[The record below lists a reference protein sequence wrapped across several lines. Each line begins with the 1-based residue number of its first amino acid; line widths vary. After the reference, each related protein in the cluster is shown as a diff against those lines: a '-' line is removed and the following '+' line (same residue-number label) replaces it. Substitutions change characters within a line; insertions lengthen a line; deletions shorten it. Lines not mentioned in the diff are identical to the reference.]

1 MNFRTRRI
9 LLGIAGI
16 AVTLWAVLTLTF
28 ILTFAV
34 PTDPARAVV
43 GPKGTPEQIDQ
54 VRESLRLDD
63 PIVVQY
69 GRYLTS
75 TARGDL
81 GYSYSQRQTVTSILS
96 ERLPYTVLLATAAVA
111 IQLVVG
117 GTIGMLSAVRAGGL
131 VDRVGLVGSLLVISL
146 PSFWVGLMLLYVF
159 GFKLA
164 WLPLGGS
171 DLPWALVLPAATLGL
186 SGAAWTSRI
195 MRATAYEVL
204 HSDVVRGL
212 RAQGIRP
219 RAIVV
224 RHVGRMAAGPV
235 LTMLALDL
243 GLLLGGAVLVES
255 VFSWPGL
262 GLTAYQALKQNDVP
276 LLMGCVVVGSAFV
289 IAMNLIADLARAALD
304 PRTTR

>member
-1 MNFRTRRI
+1 M
-9 LLGIAGI
+9 LGIAGI
-16 AVTLWAVLTLTF
+16 VVTMWAVLTLTF

-34 PTDPARAVV
+34 PTDPARAIV
-43 GPKGTPEQIDQ
+43 GPKGTPEQMDQ
-54 VRESLRLDD
+54 VSESLGLDD

-69 GRYLTS
+69 GRYLAS

-96 ERLPYTVLLATAAVA
+96 ERLPYTMLLATAAVA

-146 PSFWVGLMLLYVF
+146 PSFWVGLMLLYFF

-186 SGAAWTSRI
+186 GGAAWTSRI

-224 RHVGRMAAGPV
+224 SHVGRMAAGPV

-289 IAMNLIADLARAALD
+289 IAMNLIADLAKVALD
-304 PRTTR
+304 PRTKP

>member
-1 MNFRTRRI
+1 MKSRNRRI
-9 LLGIAGI
+9 MLGIAGI
-16 AVTLWAVLTLTF
+16 VVTMWAVLTLTF

-34 PTDPARAVV
+34 PTDPARAIV
-43 GPKGTPEQIDQ
+43 GPKGTPEQMDQ
-54 VRESLRLDD
+54 VRESLGLDD

-69 GRYLTS
+69 GRYLAS

-96 ERLPYTVLLATAAVA
+96 ERLPYTMLLATAAVA

-146 PSFWVGLMLLYVF
+146 PSFWVGLMLLYFF

-224 RHVGRMAAGPV
+224 SHVGRMAAGPV

-289 IAMNLIADLARAALD
+289 IAMNLIADLAKVALD
-304 PRTTR
+304 PRTKP

>member
-1 MNFRTRRI
+1 M
-9 LLGIAGI
+9 
-16 AVTLWAVLTLTF
+16 WSVLTLTF
-28 ILTFAV
+28 LLTFAV
-34 PTDPARAVV
+34 PTDPARAIV
-43 GPKGTPEQIDQ
+43 GPKGTPEQLTQ
-54 VRESLRLDD
+54 VRESLGLDD
-63 PIVVQY
+63 PMITQY
-69 GRYLTS
+69 GRYLANTV
-75 TARGDL
+75 RGDL
-81 GYSYSQRQTVTSILS
+81 GYSYSQRQTVTSILAQ
-96 ERLPYTVLLATAAVA
+96 RLPYTVLLASAAVA

-117 GTIGMLSAVRAGGL
+117 GTIGMLSAARAGGV
-131 VDRVGLVGSLLVISL
+131 VDRVGLLGSLLVISL

-159 GFKLA
+159 GFELQ

-171 DLPWALVLPAATLGL
+171 DLPGALVLPAETLGL
-186 SGAAWTSRI
+186 GGAAWTSRI

-219 RAIVV
+219 RSIIV

-255 VFSWPGL
+255 VFSWPGM

-276 LLMGCVVVGSAFV
+276 LLMGCVVIGSAFV
-289 IAMNLIADLARAALD
+289 IAMNLLADLARRALD